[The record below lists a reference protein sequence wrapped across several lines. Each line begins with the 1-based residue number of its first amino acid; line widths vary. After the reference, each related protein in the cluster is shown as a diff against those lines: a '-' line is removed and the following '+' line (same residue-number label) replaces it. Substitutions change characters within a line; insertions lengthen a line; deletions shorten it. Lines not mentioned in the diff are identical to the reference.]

1 MTERLGYYIITGTRQ
16 KNLHFHLELYMYAS
30 VSHKKM
36 CKDTTM
42 DQSDIQY
49 TLELLNDAITE
60 NDWDKVEEARETL
73 KEFLDGN

>member
-1 MTERLGYYIITGTRQ
+1 
-16 KNLHFHLELYMYAS
+16 MYAS
-30 VSHKKM
+30 VSNKKM
-36 CKDTTM
+36 SQKDTM

-73 KEFLDGN
+73 KEFLDGGETLLEE